1 MSTIVVGVDGS
12 TGAADALRWA
22 VAEGARRR
30 WPVEAVLCWT
40 YLDQRHPAGSPAT
53 FDPAY
58 GSDAAAAALDAI
70 VLAALGE
77 GAGCVRRTVVNDHS
91 GPGLVERTGPDDL
104 LVVGARGVGA
114 LRGAVLGSVSSYC
127 LRHARGPVAV
137 IRPGLTP
144 AVADRGR
151 VVVGVDGSEDA
162 VRALAWAAEES
173 RLRDATLV
181 VVHAWSLPAIAVP
194 LIADP
199 APIRD
204 AAGELVEDA
213 LVGAGV
219 DAVPPDVEVRVVSGS
234 PAAAVLE
241 VAEHAD
247 LLVVGSRGRGGF
259 RGLLLGSVSH
269 QVATHASCP
278 VVVVRA

>member
-12 TGAADALRWA
+12 TGAADALHWA

-30 WPVEAVLCWT
+30 SAVEAVLCWT
-40 YLDQRHPAGSPAT
+40 YLDQRHPAGSPAP

-58 GSDAAAAALDAI
+58 GTDAAAAALDAI
-70 VLAALGE
+70 VLDALGE
-77 GAGCVRRTVVNDHS
+77 GAGCVRSAVVNDHA
-91 GPGLVERTGPDDL
+91 GPGLIERTGPDDL
-104 LVVGARGVGA
+104 LVVGARGLGA
-114 LRGAVLGSVSSYC
+114 VRGAVLGSVSAYC

-137 IRPGLTP
+137 IRPGVTP
-144 AVADRGR
+144 AVAARGR

-162 VRALAWAAEES
+162 VRALSWAAEEA

-194 LIADP
+194 YIADP

-204 AAGELVEDA
+204 AAGELVEAA
-213 LVGAGV
+213 LSGAGV
-219 DAVPPDVEVRVVSGS
+219 DAATEDVQVCVVTGS

-241 VAEHAD
+241 MAEHAD
-247 LLVVGSRGRGGF
+247 LVVVGSRGRGGF

-278 VVVVRA
+278 VVVVRG

>member
-1 MSTIVVGVDGS
+1 MSKIVVGVDGS

-58 GSDAAAAALDAI
+58 GTDAAAAALDTI
-70 VLAALGE
+70 VLEALGE
-77 GAGCVRRTVVNDHS
+77 GAGCVRPAVVNDHP
-91 GPGLVERTGPDDL
+91 GPGLVERAGPDDL
-104 LVVGARGVGA
+104 LVVGARGLGAVRGA
-114 LRGAVLGSVSSYC
+114 LLGSVSAYC
-127 LRHARGPVAV
+127 LRHTRGAVAV
-137 IRPGLTP
+137 IRPGMTP

-151 VVVGVDGSEDA
+151 VVVGVDGSDDA
-162 VRALAWAAEES
+162 VRALAWAAGEA

-181 VVHAWSLPAIAVP
+181 VVHAWSLPAIALPYVTD
-194 LIADP
+194 AT
-199 APIRD
+199 PIRD
-204 AAGELVEDA
+204 AAGELVEAA
-213 LVGAGV
+213 LRGAGV
-219 DAVPPDVEVRVVSGS
+219 DAATDDVQVCVVTGS

-241 VAEHAD
+241 MAEHAD
-247 LLVVGSRGRGGF
+247 LVVVGSRGRDGF